1 VDADLVV
8 KVGVVVALLVV
19 LWVLPDWRRYRDRVL
34 RAGRVL
40 HVAEPLSPNPSGR
53 PIEEIA
59 TDIRR
64 IRAQI
69 RQAPPGMPVARM
81 RGWLEA
87 YDDVLVAA
95 CHALALEERIR
106 GVPEGAERSLERD
119 RVERMLDEAGLRR
132 RSPP

>member
-19 LWVLPDWRRYRDRVL
+19 LWVLPEWRRYRDRVL

-40 HVAEPLSPNPSGR
+40 HVAGPVSPNPSGP

-59 TDIRR
+59 ADIRR

-87 YDDVLVAA
+87 YDDVLVTA
-95 CHALALEERIR
+95 CHALAPEERIR
-106 GVPEGAERSLERD
+106 GVPEGAERSLERE
-119 RVERMLDEAGLRR
+119 RVERMLEQVGLRLC
-132 RSPP
+132 SPP